1 MSGAHTDQGASGCET
16 GEVYPFPLSISIPA
30 TIMEALRANCER
42 MRGLIV
48 GGSVRDAVLG
58 HEPKDVDL
66 EVYGMNYE
74 DLAAVLR
81 QYGRMDFVG
90 RKFGV
95 IKFWDESGNEVD
107 ISIPRRE
114 SKTGVGHKEFS
125 TSFDPDM
132 TAREAAARRDFTVN
146 ALAWDPLTE
155 ELHDYF
161 GGMRDLD
168 RGVLRATSPAF
179 SEDPLR
185 VLRGMQFS
193 ARFGMRLEPQTAEL
207 CRSLRSE
214 YCHLARERVAE
225 EWMKLAVK
233 GKQPGRLWSYLG
245 EAGWIEL
252 YPPLARLV
260 GVPQDLEWH
269 PEGSVD
275 VHTAHVL
282 DAIACIADREGAA
295 GDDRAV
301 LVFAALTHDLG
312 KSFVKDGGT
321 TEMREK
327 AGRLRWTAHGHDEAG
342 GPMARDFLEAL
353 GLKASVIDRVVPLVE
368 NHLQHVHLAAGKG
381 ITSVAVRQLADRLA
395 PATVRELALLI
406 EADQSGRP
414 PLLGGMPE
422 HAQQMLELAKEQDI
436 ADGPPPRL
444 VQGRDVLPYFAGRPG
459 PHIGRA
465 VNAAYAAFLKG
476 TFTSQQ
482 EAAIWLEYYVEKEA
496 RLVRGSDVL
505 PYFDTP
511 GPQVGKVLKAAWEA
525 QLAGEFSDRP
535 AAEEWLRRYLQAEH
549 PHTRER
555 RTPSGYNP

>member
-1 MSGAHTDQGASGCET
+1 MSRAHMEQLASGRQA
-16 GEVYPFPLSISIPA
+16 GQVYRFPLSISVSQ
-30 TIMEALRANCER
+30 TVMQVLRVNCDR

-58 HEPKDVDL
+58 YQPKDVDL
-66 EVYGMNYE
+66 EVYGMNYD

-81 QYGRMDFVG
+81 RYGRMDFVG

-114 SKTGVGHKEFS
+114 SKTGVGHKDFS

-132 TAREAAARRDFTVN
+132 TSREAAARRDFTVN

-161 GGMRDLD
+161 GGMGDID

-193 ARFGMRLEPQTAEL
+193 ARFGMRLEPRTAEL
-207 CRSLRSE
+207 CRPLRSE
-214 YCHLARERVAE
+214 YCHLSRERVAE

-233 GKQPGRLWSYLG
+233 GKKPGRLWSYLC
-245 EAGWIEL
+245 ETGWIEL

-260 GVPQDLEWH
+260 GVPQDLQWH

-282 DAIACIADREGAA
+282 DAMACIADREGAA

-301 LVFAALTHDLG
+301 LIFAALTHDLA

-321 TEMREK
+321 TELREK
-327 AGRLRWTAHGHDEAG
+327 AGRLRWTAHGHEEAG
-342 GPMARDFLEAL
+342 GPITREFLVAL
-353 GLKASVIDRVVPLVE
+353 GLKASIIDRVVPLVE

-381 ITSVAVRQLADRLA
+381 ITPVTVRQLADRLA
-395 PATVRELALLI
+395 PAKVRELALLI

-414 PLLGGMPE
+414 PLPAGLPKD
-422 HAQQMLELAKEQDI
+422 AQQMLELASEQDI

-444 VQGRDVLPYFAGRPG
+444 VQGRDVLAYFAGRPG

-465 VNAAYAAFLKG
+465 VNAAHAAFLKG
-476 TFTSQQ
+476 TFTSRQD
-482 EAAIWLEYYVEKEA
+482 AAIWLKYYVEKEA

-511 GPQVGKVLKAAWEA
+511 GPHVGKVVKAAWEA

-535 AAEEWLRRYLQAEH
+535 GAQEWLRRYLQEEH
-549 PHTRER
+549 PHTRE
-555 RTPSGYNP
+555 P